1 MRVMGLDYG
10 SKTVGVALSD
20 ELLLTAQPKETI
32 WRDREGKIRKTLV
45 RIEELVAEYDVRL
58 IVVGLPLNM
67 NDTVGERAEAALAFR
82 DRVERRTSVP
92 AVMSDERLTTVEADE
107 MLDRMGIPREDHKK
121 YNDQVAANI
130 ILQEYM
136 ENRREEM
143 KKLLTES
150 GTPADSVKEV
160 SSEQGTEE

>member
-92 AVMSDERLTTVEADE
+92 TVMSDERLTTVEADE
-107 MLDRMGIPREDHKK
+107 MLDKMGIPREDHKK

-136 ENRREEM
+136 ENHRKEM
-143 KKLLTES
+143 EKLLEES
-150 GTPADSVKEV
+150 GAPAERVKEV
-160 SSEQGTEE
+160 SSEQGTAE